1 MFRRLPAQPGQILL
15 GATLVAVVL
24 SALVVVVGVRRD
36 QQFEALVAH
45 GTRALRERDTAA
57 AIESLSGAL
66 TLRADSVVAHL
77 RRAEAYALRRDFGPA
92 LRDLTEATRLDPSGT
107 TPRKLLG
114 DVNFALGR
122 YRQAEHRYR
131 EFLVL
136 DERSAEVWHK
146 LGLSQ
151 LMAGLPREALHA
163 LRQSLA
169 LDGRRAETAY
179 VAGLA
184 LVELKQPVE
193 AIEELR
199 RAVALNPALKEARL
213 ELARHFG
220 RAGRAADEVAQLEA
234 VASLEPR
241 VVEHRVAIAQALIRG
256 GLTEAALASVARAQE
271 QFPNSGV
278 LQWTLG
284 DIWLRTFERTHQ
296 AVALDQA
303 ERALERAGEVWSHPD
318 VRASRAQAHLLAG
331 RPRPALRLLVE
342 ASQSYPQSVRVL
354 RLLAEAARR
363 TGDGALEFDALAR
376 ATILESSPSAPD
388 VTFETCL
395 RLADLS
401 ARLGHPTAERW
412 LGDAAA
418 AAAGIEGA
426 ASKVQAVRQRLQ
438 GRQAIDNIGSPRRSS
453 SRRQSG

>member
-1 MFRRLPAQPGQILL
+1 MFRWWPAQPGQLLL
-15 GATLVAVVL
+15 GATLVAVAL
-24 SALVVVVGVRRD
+24 SALVVVVGVRQD
-36 QQFEALVAH
+36 QQFEALVSQ

-57 AIESLSGAL
+57 AIESLSGAI

-77 RRAEAYALRRDFGPA
+77 RRAEAYAMRRDFGPA

-151 LMAGLPREALHA
+151 LMAGLPREALHS

-184 LVELKQPVE
+184 LLELKQPVE
-193 AIEELR
+193 AVEELR

-234 VASLEPR
+234 VASLEPQ
-241 VVEHRVAIAQALIRG
+241 VVAHRVAIAQALLRG
-256 GLTEAALASVARAQE
+256 GLTDAALASVARAQA
-271 QFPNSGV
+271 QFPNSGE

-296 AVALDQA
+296 TMALERA

-342 ASQSYPQSVRVL
+342 ASQSYPQSARVL

-363 TGDGALEFDALAR
+363 TGDGALEFDALAK
-376 ATILESSPSAPD
+376 ATILESAPGD
-388 VTFETCL
+388 PRATFEACL
-395 RLADLS
+395 RLAEL
-401 ARLGHPTAERW
+401 AATLGHPTAERW

-418 AAAGIEGA
+418 AAAGIDGGA
-426 ASKVQAVRQRLQ
+426 LRVREAQQRLRDRPAVREPGL
-438 GRQAIDNIGSPRRSS
+438 PRRRS
-453 SRRQSG
+453 